1 METTPIFH
9 IGIANT
15 HSKRKKKE
23 KQKPKKG
30 RLPKAEPS
38 YRWRII
44 PCSSTQAITID
55 TLPGN
60 SYITKKQGIKEF
72 GHIYLNPPKSTF
84 VFPTFESSKKMSTLL
99 RELRDSCAP
108 LIEENQRLR
117 WIFKRFLNKWRFQ
130 NAKRVNDIDFCT
142 LEAFKIPVFL
152 MNFPKKTLHTFEAD
166 SILSDIHKKL
176 LQHSGQIPTPI
187 APRNPYT
194 NEPFTQ
200 SQLIHLFS
208 QLKEK
213 GRTRW
218 TLELFR
224 KYKFNMEQF
233 ILYERKNLR
242 IHALKSMLS
251 SLKEWDGL
259 DLMVDFIETHHL
271 EHNASFSKNLYIWSI
286 MNIEDDPRISEWI
299 RLCREYHMRDILT
312 DDPEEKEILFAEIRG
327 RTGSLCSPPHD
338 LMAKRGLFLK
348 MKKDGSSISS
358 L

>member
-1 METTPIFH
+1 MEAPPIFR
-9 IGIANT
+9 IGIAN
-15 HSKRKKKE
+15 SKDKKKKKE

-30 RLPKAEPS
+30 RFPKIEPT

-44 PCSSTQAITID
+44 PCSPSHAITID
-55 TLPGN
+55 TLAGN
-60 SYITKKQGIKEF
+60 SYITKKEGIKEF
-72 GHIYLNPPKSTF
+72 GHVYLNPPRSTF
-84 VFPTFESSKKMSTLL
+84 IFPTSESSNHMTIVL
-99 RELRDSCAP
+99 RELRDSCAS
-108 LIEENQRLR
+108 LIEENQRIR
-117 WIFKRFLNKWRFQ
+117 WRFKRFVTKWRLQ
-130 NAKRVNDIDFCT
+130 KAKRVNDTDFCT
-142 LEAFKIPVFL
+142 LEPFKTPVFI
-152 MNFPKKTLHTFEAD
+152 MNFTKRNIHTFEAD

-176 LQHSGQIPTPI
+176 LQHSGQIPTPL

-194 NEPFTQ
+194 NEAFTQ
-200 SQLIHLFS
+200 SQLIHLFC
-208 QLKEK
+208 QLKER

-259 DLMVDFIETHHL
+259 DLMIDFIETHHL

-286 MNIEDDPRISEWI
+286 MNIEDDPRISGWI

-327 RTGSLCSPPHD
+327 KSGSLCSPPHD

-348 MKKDGSSISS
+348 MKKDGASISS

>member
-194 NEPFTQ
+194 NEQ
-200 SQLIHLFS
+200 
-208 QLKEK
+208 
-213 GRTRW
+213 
-218 TLELFR
+218 
-224 KYKFNMEQF
+224 
-233 ILYERKNLR
+233 
-242 IHALKSMLS
+242 
-251 SLKEWDGL
+251 
-259 DLMVDFIETHHL
+259 
-271 EHNASFSKNLYIWSI
+271 
-286 MNIEDDPRISEWI
+286 
-299 RLCREYHMRDILT
+299 
-312 DDPEEKEILFAEIRG
+312 
-327 RTGSLCSPPHD
+327 
-338 LMAKRGLFLK
+338 
-348 MKKDGSSISS
+348 
-358 L
+358 